1 MLLAAMENAAKYAV
15 IAHFHKAFNVA
26 CISFVR
32 LVRDFFVL
40 ARPWYHSKRMGNKTK
55 EKHLKQQKTRT
66 AKVHTHYRLDR
77 FIICKPLFGCVCVGV
92 RGNATRLAKKGNCAK
107 NIFTAQHRWQ
117 HNGAPQ
123 HAVVRTLL
131 RSSRVVILIIILPLQ
146 ILPGPVPVD
155 PVVKAER

>member
-1 MLLAAMENAAKYAV
+1 MLLAAMENAAKYAI

-26 CISFVR
+26 CISFG

-92 RGNATRLAKKGNCAK
+92 RGNATRLAKKREIVLK
-107 NIFTAQHRWQ
+107 ISLLHNIGGSTM
-117 HNGAPQ
+117 APRNTLWF
-123 HAVVRTLL
+123 VRSFA
-131 RSSRVVILIIILPLQ
+131 RQ
-146 ILPGPVPVD
+146 GW
-155 PVVKAER
+155 